1 MTWFKQISVKEY
13 DDLIKNKNKIYNI
26 TPHFTSV
33 ELLNKYKD
41 DPIINKNI
49 EIDEKINKQNEKLV
63 KDIDKNLNKY
73 LIEKPDISKYKD
85 QYTFKNDND
94 ILNSFNKI
102 FTDYDLSYKP
112 RSKTTEVSTQYLL
125 NKLEKSKKIPKELF
139 QYFDNNLRNKKKLNV
154 KFKLYYSDDIPL
166 IPENIEDNV
175 NENEDE
181 DEVDNNSITPIQQG
195 QGNLNNIKIDENA
208 LNKNILK
215 IRYLNGRKLNNK
227 LLKHDYKI
235 SKNMKESIKFNNNIH
250 KLSSNEKNIYYELE
264 KYINKDKSL
273 DILIGSYLSGNNN
286 KKLFNRINKILY
298 DKYKNKLITH
308 NEYTNMLKQ
317 INKT

>member
-26 TPHFTSV
+26 TPHFTTV
-33 ELLNKYKD
+33 ELLNKYRD
-41 DPIINKNI
+41 DANINKNI
-49 EIDEKINKQNEKLV
+49 EIDEKINKQNENLV
-63 KDIDKNLNKY
+63 KEIDKNLNKY

-85 QYTFKNDND
+85 QYTFKDDKD

-154 KFKLYYSDDIPL
+154 KFKLYYPDKIPL
-166 IPENIEDNV
+166 IPENDDDDDN
-175 NENEDE
+175 D
-181 DEVDNNSITPIQQG
+181 SITPIQDG
-195 QGNLNNIKIDENA
+195 GSLNNIKIDENA

-235 SKNMKESIKFNNNIH
+235 SKNMKEAIKFNKNIH
-250 KLSSNEKNIYYELE
+250 KLSQNEKNIYYELE

-286 KKLFNRINKILY
+286 KKLYNRINKILY
-298 DKYKNKLITH
+298 DKYKNNLITQK
-308 NEYTNMLKQ
+308 EYSNMLKQ

>member
-13 DDLIKNKNKIYNI
+13 DDLIKNKNKLYNI
-26 TPHFTSV
+26 TPHFTNV
-33 ELLNKYKD
+33 ELLNKYRD
-41 DPIINKNI
+41 DDDDINKKI
-49 EIDEKINKQNEKLV
+49 IIDENLNKQNENLV
-63 KDIDKNLNKY
+63 KEIDKNLNKY

-94 ILNSFNKI
+94 ILKSFKKI

-112 RSKTTEVSTQYLL
+112 RSKTTTVSSQYLL

-139 QYFDNNLRNKKKLNV
+139 QYFDNNLRDKKKLNV
-154 KFKLYYSDDIPL
+154 KFKLYSQEKIPL
-166 IPENIEDNV
+166 IPENID
-175 NENEDE
+175 D
-181 DEVDNNSITPIQQG
+181 DDDDDNSIVPVQDG
-195 QGNLNNIKIDENA
+195 GSLNNIKIDENA

-235 SKNMKESIKFNNNIH
+235 SKNMKEAIKFNKNIH
-250 KLSSNEKNIYYELE
+250 KLSQNEKCIYYELE

-298 DKYKNKLITH
+298 DKYKNNLITQ
-308 NEYTNMLKQ
+308 K
-317 INKT
+317 

>member
-13 DDLIKNKNKIYNI
+13 DELIKNKNKIYNI
-26 TPHFTSV
+26 TPNFTSV
-33 ELLNKYKD
+33 ELLNKYRD
-41 DPIINKNI
+41 DANINKNI
-49 EIDEKINKQNEKLV
+49 EIDEKINKQNLNLV
-63 KDIDKNLNKY
+63 KEIDKNLNKY

-85 QYTFKNDND
+85 QYTFKNDKD
-94 ILNSFNKI
+94 ILNSFNKV

-154 KFKLYYSDDIPL
+154 KFKLHYSDDIPL
-166 IPENIEDNV
+166 IPDDDDDDDDDDN
-175 NENEDE
+175 D
-181 DEVDNNSITPIQQG
+181 SIVPIQDG
-195 QGNLNNIKIDENA
+195 GSLNNIKIDENA

-227 LLKHDYKI
+227 LLKYDYKI
-235 SKNMKESIKFNNNIH
+235 SKNMKEAIKFNKNIH
-250 KLSSNEKNIYYELE
+250 KLSQNEKNIYYELE

-273 DILIGSYLSGNNN
+273 DILIGSYLSGNSN

-298 DKYKNKLITH
+298 DKYKNNLITQK
-308 NEYTNMLKQ
+308 EYTNLLKQ

>member
-13 DDLIKNKNKIYNI
+13 DDLIKNKNKMYNI
-26 TPHFTSV
+26 TPNFTSV
-33 ELLNKYKD
+33 ELLNKYRD
-41 DPIINKNI
+41 DANINKNI
-49 EIDEKINKQNEKLV
+49 EIDEKLDKQNENLV
-63 KDIDKNLNKY
+63 KKIDKNLNKY
-73 LIEKPDISKYKD
+73 LIEKPDITKYKD
-85 QYTFKNDND
+85 QYTFKNDKD

-102 FTDYDLSYKP
+102 FTDYELSYKP

-154 KFKLYYSDDIPL
+154 KFKLYYPDKIPL
-166 IPENIEDNV
+166 IPDDDKN
-175 NENEDE
+175 DE
-181 DEVDNNSITPIQQG
+181 DDEDDNNSIVSVQDG
-195 QGNLNNIKIDENA
+195 QGLNNIKIDENA

-235 SKNMKESIKFNNNIH
+235 TKNMKEAIKFNKNIH
-250 KLSSNEKNIYYELE
+250 KLSQNEKNIYYELE

-273 DILIGSYLSGNNN
+273 DILIGSYFSGNNN

-298 DKYKNKLITH
+298 NKYKNNLITQK
-308 NEYTNMLKQ
+308 EYTNMLKQ
-317 INKT
+317 INKS

>member
-26 TPHFTSV
+26 TPNFTSV
-33 ELLNKYKD
+33 ELMNKYRD
-41 DPIINKNI
+41 DDNINKNI
-49 EIDEKINKQNEKLV
+49 EINEKLDKQNENLV
-63 KDIDKNLNKY
+63 KEIDKNLNKY
-73 LIEKPDISKYKD
+73 LIEKPDITKYKD

-102 FTDYDLSYKP
+102 FTDYDISYKP

-154 KFKLYYSDDIPL
+154 KFKLHYPDDIPL
-166 IPENIEDNV
+166 IPDDDKDDDN
-175 NENEDE
+175 E
-181 DEVDNNSITPIQQG
+181 DNNSITSIEG
-195 QGNLNNIKIDENA
+195 KGLNNIKIDENA

-227 LLKHDYKI
+227 LLKYDYKI
-235 SKNMKESIKFNNNIH
+235 SKNMKEAIKFNKNIH
-250 KLSSNEKNIYYELE
+250 KLSQNEKNIYYELE

-298 DKYKNKLITH
+298 DKYKNNLITQK
-308 NEYTNMLKQ
+308 EYTNMLKQ

>member
-26 TPHFTSV
+26 TPNFTSV
-33 ELLNKYKD
+33 ELLNKYRD
-41 DPIINKNI
+41 DVNINKNI
-49 EIDEKINKQNEKLV
+49 EIDEKLNKQNLNLV
-63 KDIDKNLNKY
+63 KEIDKNLNKY

-102 FTDYDLSYKP
+102 FTDYELSYKP

-139 QYFDNNLRNKKKLNV
+139 QYFDNNLRNKKKLNI
-154 KFKLYYSDDIPL
+154 KFKLYYPDKIPL
-166 IPENIEDNV
+166 IPDDDNK
-175 NENEDE
+175 NDE
-181 DEVDNNSITPIQQG
+181 DDEDDNNSIVSIENQQG
-195 QGNLNNIKIDENA
+195 GSLNNIKIDENA

-227 LLKHDYKI
+227 LLKYDYKI
-235 SKNMKESIKFNNNIH
+235 TKNMKEAIKFNKNIH
-250 KLSSNEKNIYYELE
+250 KLSQNEKNIYYELE

-298 DKYKNKLITH
+298 DKYKNSLITQK
-308 NEYTNMLKQ
+308 EYTNMLKQ

>member
-13 DDLIKNKNKIYNI
+13 DELIKNKNKMYNI
-26 TPHFTSV
+26 TPHFTTV
-33 ELLNKYKD
+33 ELMNKYRD
-41 DPIINKNI
+41 DDNINIKII
-49 EIDEKINKQNEKLV
+49 IDEKINKQNLNLV
-63 KDIDKNLNKY
+63 KEIDKNLNKY

-85 QYTFKNDND
+85 QYTFKDNND
-94 ILNSFNKI
+94 ILNSFIKI
-102 FTDYDLSYKP
+102 FNDYDLSYKP

-166 IPENIEDNV
+166 IPENIDYDDDNEDN
-175 NENEDE
+175 D
-181 DEVDNNSITPIQQG
+181 SIVPIQDG
-195 QGNLNNIKIDENA
+195 RGTLNNIKIDENA
-208 LNKNILK
+208 LDKNILK

-235 SKNMKESIKFNNNIH
+235 TKNMKEAIKFNKNIH
-250 KLSSNEKNIYYELE
+250 KLSQNEKNIYYELE

-298 DKYKNKLITH
+298 DKYKNNLITQK
-308 NEYTNMLKQ
+308 EYTNMLKQ

>member
-13 DDLIKNKNKIYNI
+13 DDLIKNKNKMYNI
-26 TPHFTSV
+26 TPHFTTV
-33 ELLNKYKD
+33 ELMNKYRD
-41 DPIINKNI
+41 DDNINKKI
-49 EIDEKINKQNEKLV
+49 IIDEKLDKQNLNLV
-63 KDIDKNLNKY
+63 KEIDKNLNKY
-73 LIEKPDISKYKD
+73 LIEKPDITKYKD
-85 QYTFKNDND
+85 QYTFKNDQD

-154 KFKLYYSDDIPL
+154 KFKLYYPDDIPL
-166 IPENIEDNV
+166 IPENIED
-175 NENEDE
+175 
-181 DEVDNNSITPIQQG
+181 EVDDNDSITPIQDG
-195 QGNLNNIKIDENA
+195 GSLNNIKIDENA

-235 SKNMKESIKFNNNIH
+235 SKNMKEAIKFNKNIH
-250 KLSSNEKNIYYELE
+250 KLSQNEKNIYYELE

-298 DKYKNKLITH
+298 DKYKNNLITQK
-308 NEYTNMLKQ
+308 EYTNMLKQ
-317 INKT
+317 INKS

>member
-33 ELLNKYKD
+33 ELLNKYRD
-41 DPIINKNI
+41 DVNINKNI
-49 EIDEKINKQNEKLV
+49 EIDEKINKQNENLV
-63 KDIDKNLNKY
+63 KEIDKNLNKY

-85 QYTFKNDND
+85 QYTFKDDKD
-94 ILNSFNKI
+94 ILNSFTKI

-125 NKLEKSKKIPKELF
+125 NKLEKSKKIPRELF
-139 QYFDNNLRNKKKLNV
+139 QYFDNNLRDKKKLNV
-154 KFKLYYSDDIPL
+154 KFKLYYQDKIPL
-166 IPENIEDNV
+166 IPDDD
-175 NENEDE
+175 DE
-181 DEVDNNSITPIQQG
+181 DDDNSITPIQQG

-235 SKNMKESIKFNNNIH
+235 SKNMKEAIKFNKNIH
-250 KLSSNEKNIYYELE
+250 KLSQNEKNIYYELE

-298 DKYKNKLITH
+298 DKYKNNLITQK
-308 NEYTNMLKQ
+308 EYTNMLKQ
-317 INKT
+317 INKS